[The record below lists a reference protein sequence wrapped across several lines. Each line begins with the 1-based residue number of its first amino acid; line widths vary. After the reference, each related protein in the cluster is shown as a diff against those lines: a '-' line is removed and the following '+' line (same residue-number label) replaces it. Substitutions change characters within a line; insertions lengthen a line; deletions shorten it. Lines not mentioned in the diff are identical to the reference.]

1 MKSKDY
7 ELNVYADGFGKWH
20 AKATFTPPLGN
31 TGEAE
36 RVWDNA
42 RRAARRHVIN
52 EMLIRSR
59 RGMTAADLAPVK
71 LQVISHDEIASA
83 NLTRATTWA
92 ETWKAN

>member
-20 AKATFTPPLGN
+20 VKATFNPPLGN
-31 TGEAE
+31 SGEAE
-36 RVWDNA
+36 RVWNNA
-42 RRAARRHVIN
+42 RRAARKRVIT
-52 EMLIRSR
+52 EMLTRSR

-71 LQVISHDEIASA
+71 LQVISNDEIASA

-92 ETWKAN
+92 EAWQVN